1 MVRMINEAGEI
12 LVDSKLQN
20 YAEMM
25 AKLALDLL
33 FSFFSGSIGS
43 ILVFIF
49 KIKLRSPKE
58 SMHSTKIQRK
68 KTKKHISTNSS
79 PSINSYEKSL
89 EEVSSE
95 LVYFL

>member
-1 MVRMINEAGEI
+1 MINEAGEI

-25 AKLALDLL
+25 AKLSLDLL

-43 ILVFIF
+43 ILVRFS
-49 KIKLRSPKE
+49 KLKKRSPKE
-58 SMHSTKIQRK
+58 STHSRK
-68 KTKKHISTNSS
+68 KQQKQTKKPTSNSFPNIIFS
-79 PSINSYEKSL
+79 ENSL
-89 EEVSSE
+89 EGASLV

>member
-1 MVRMINEAGEI
+1 MINEAGEI

-49 KIKLRSPKE
+49 NIKIRSPKE
-58 SMHSTKIQRK
+58 SIHSTKIQQK
-68 KTKKHISTNSS
+68 KTKKPISTNSS
-79 PSINSYEKSL
+79 PNINSFEKSL
-89 EEVSSE
+89 EEVS
-95 LVYFL
+95 